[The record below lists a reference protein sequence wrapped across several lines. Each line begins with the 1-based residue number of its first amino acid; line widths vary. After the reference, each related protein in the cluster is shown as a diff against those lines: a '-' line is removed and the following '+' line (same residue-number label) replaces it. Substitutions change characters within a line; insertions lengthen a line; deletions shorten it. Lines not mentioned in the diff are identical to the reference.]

1 MVHVII
7 QIKYIH
13 NIMKIICIYLAIVLA
28 ISFYMWINIFK
39 EGNQQSDLSE
49 IQNIINGNGK
59 TTTQFVKNGNA
70 ETDQDT
76 NILTSTAVSPGITT
90 IDRYN
95 DTACGT
101 DGVGNKEY
109 IYCVDGQIECQDIFG
124 EKMNILN
131 SPAGSA
137 YPSGNTYSG
146 CNSYIDKVNLRDY
159 STKMEINIQG
169 VYFDL
174 SNCTAEK
181 PWRVGGNII
190 QNEQGPEKGKAKKKS
205 NTISS
210 HKCYT
215 LEKDAKNEWYN
226 MIDSSLN
233 SNAVYNL
240 NDRVFILESFL
251 KTQISKQILDIIDKI
266 NIGNQKSYTMINN
279 RKYYNGTIKAIT
291 GDSYTVSI
299 PNSATEVFNVPKLQ
313 LLKDSLYNPNT
324 NDYYSDLKTGSK
336 PRPVCKS
343 GRFTSCL
350 SSAPFTIENGIYV
363 STSDS
368 ILSLD
373 ASYNQY
379 RRQSQ
384 IDLTMNIPFSAP
396 LQNSSGIIDNG
407 SLLESN
413 YFKSQ
418 KGETP
423 FIKCIADYG
432 TNIGDPLCCN
442 QEGNLK
448 NTKYIC
454 PQEVPICKGY
464 SSDDNAYGFCT

>member
-1 MVHVII
+1 
-7 QIKYIH
+7 
-13 NIMKIICIYLAIVLA
+13 MKIICIYLAIVLA
-28 ISFYMWINIFK
+28 IAFYMWINIFK

-59 TTTQFVKNGNA
+59 TTQQFDKNGNA
-70 ETDQDT
+70 ETDKDT
-76 NILTSTAVSPGITT
+76 NVLTSTTVSPGITT

-95 DTACGT
+95 DTSCGT
-101 DGVGNKEY
+101 DDAGNKEY
-109 IYCVDGQIECQDIFG
+109 IYCLDGQIECQDIFG

-131 SPAGSA
+131 SPTGSS
-137 YPSGNTYSG
+137 YISGNTYSG
-146 CNSYIDKVNLRDY
+146 CNSYINKVNLRDY
-159 STKMEINIQG
+159 STKMETKTLG

-174 SNCTAEK
+174 TNCTAET

-190 QNEQGPEKGKAKKKS
+190 QNDQGKEKGRKKS

-210 HKCYT
+210 YKCYT
-215 LEKDAKNEWYN
+215 LEKDAQAEWYN
-226 MIDSSLN
+226 MIDSTLN
-233 SNAVYNL
+233 ENAVYKI

-251 KTQISKQILDIIDKI
+251 KTQISKQILSIIDEI
-266 NIGNQKSYTMINN
+266 NVGNQKSYTTINN
-279 RKYYNGTIKAIT
+279 QKYYNGIIKAIT
-291 GDSYTVSI
+291 GDTYTVSI
-299 PNSATEVFNVPKLQ
+299 PNSATDVINVPKIQ

-350 SSAPFTIENGIYV
+350 SSPPFTIENGKYV
-363 STSDS
+363 ATSDPLLT
-368 ILSLD
+368 ID

-384 IDLTMNIPFSAP
+384 IDLTMDTPFSAP
-396 LQNSSGIIDNG
+396 LENTSGIIDNG
-407 SLLESN
+407 PLLESN

-448 NTKYIC
+448 DTKYIC
-454 PQEVPICKGY
+454 PQEVPTCKGY
-464 SSDDNAYGFCT
+464 SSQDNAYGFCN